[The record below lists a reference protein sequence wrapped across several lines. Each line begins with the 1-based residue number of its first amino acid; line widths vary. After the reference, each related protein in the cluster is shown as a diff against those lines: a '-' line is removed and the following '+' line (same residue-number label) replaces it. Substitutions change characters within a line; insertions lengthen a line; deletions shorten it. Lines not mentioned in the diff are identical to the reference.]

1 MKFQFN
7 LSHTRFSKLKSF
19 LTVWLLRLQSR
30 QFIDSSELD
39 TAYLN
44 NYTDKLAGAVK
55 LIEEHLT
62 FPLPDAEIEY
72 LYLFLITDD
81 YLELDDTFKEEFPHE
96 YQMSNDLIQRVY
108 ESQTTAGYAHIN
120 KQALLGNLTRVNIAI
135 SYFYVEPSTF
145 IDQPQIDIFEKDNP
159 LFSRV
164 VHEYIDS
171 LRTDDVTIS
180 KKFETNLYL
189 SYIFVLINLIPMKIM
204 VTPIYIYVDF
214 SLGKLYTKYIVEQLN
229 NNFRNTNIQVQET
242 MDENTNIY
250 LSDLPSELIQIP
262 QILWGTP
269 PAPADWGNLV
279 EEITKIKAIKDE
291 KYRNA

>member
-1 MKFQFN
+1 
-7 LSHTRFSKLKSF
+7 
-19 LTVWLLRLQSR
+19 
-30 QFIDSSELD
+30 
-39 TAYLN
+39 
-44 NYTDKLAGAVK
+44 
-55 LIEEHLT
+55 
-62 FPLPDAEIEY
+62 
-72 LYLFLITDD
+72 
-81 YLELDDTFKEEFPHE
+81 
-96 YQMSNDLIQRVY
+96 
-108 ESQTTAGYAHIN
+108 
-120 KQALLGNLTRVNIAI
+120 
-135 SYFYVEPSTF
+135 
-145 IDQPQIDIFEKDNP
+145 
-159 LFSRV
+159 
-164 VHEYIDS
+164 
-171 LRTDDVTIS
+171 
-180 KKFETNLYL
+180 
-189 SYIFVLINLIPMKIM
+189 M

>member
-44 NYTDKLAGAVK
+44 NYMDKLAGAVK

-62 FPLPDAEIEY
+62 FPLPDAEIKY

-120 KQALLGNLTRVNIAI
+120 KQALSNNG
-135 SYFYVEPSTF
+135 
-145 IDQPQIDIFEKDNP
+145 
-159 LFSRV
+159 
-164 VHEYIDS
+164 
-171 LRTDDVTIS
+171 
-180 KKFETNLYL
+180 LYL
-189 SYIFVLINLIPMKIM
+189 LH
-204 VTPIYIYVDF
+204 
-214 SLGKLYTKYIVEQLN
+214 
-229 NNFRNTNIQVQET
+229 
-242 MDENTNIY
+242 
-250 LSDLPSELIQIP
+250 
-262 QILWGTP
+262 ILFF
-269 PAPADWGNLV
+269 
-279 EEITKIKAIKDE
+279 
-291 KYRNA
+291 